1 MFFGD
6 ANGIEI
12 TLYAFESL
20 LGNFGNILVAIT
32 ITLFAVSTVI
42 AGYYYGESSLKY
54 LKAKCT
60 SFDILVLKL
69 ITLIVI
75 VFSSIVSSYALWQAI
90 DVLVAIL
97 AIINIYSL
105 FGLRKVVIEEYK
117 YFKMKRL

>member
-1 MFFGD
+1 MSFGD

-20 LGNFGNILVAIT
+20 LGNFGNILIAIT

-54 LKAKCT
+54 LKTKCT

-69 ITLIVI
+69 ITLAVI

-105 FGLRKVVIEEYK
+105 FGLRKIVIEEYK
-117 YFKMKRL
+117 NLF